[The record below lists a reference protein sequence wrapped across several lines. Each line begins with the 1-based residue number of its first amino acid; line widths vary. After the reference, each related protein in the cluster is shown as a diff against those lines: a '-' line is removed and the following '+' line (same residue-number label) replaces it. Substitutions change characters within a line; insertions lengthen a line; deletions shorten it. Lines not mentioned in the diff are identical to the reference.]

1 VTASNHSSN
10 TDDDVVVI
18 EQIVQGNQQAFT
30 KLVTKYHRLVRV
42 IIWNF
47 FGKSIDPEDIM
58 QEIFL
63 QAYLNIS
70 KLKERAKFKSWLL
83 RIAYNECVDSARKN
97 RPASSGFSTEDL
109 AEKGI
114 YLEDVK
120 AQDQFSI
127 IAAWNLLANLA
138 SEDRTIVWL
147 KYVEDCSYSEI
158 FAVTGI
164 SETVARKKASR
175 AMQILRERIK
185 I

>member
-1 VTASNHSSN
+1 VATPNNSPD
-10 TDDDVVVI
+10 TDDVAVI
-18 EQIVQGNQQAFT
+18 EQITHGNQQAFT

-47 FGKSIDPEDIM
+47 FGKNIDPEDIM
-58 QEIFL
+58 QEVFL
-63 QAYLNIS
+63 QAYVNIE

-83 RIAYNECVDSARKN
+83 RIAYNECVDAAHKN
-97 RPASSGFSTEDL
+97 KHAFSGFSTDDL

-114 YLEDVK
+114 HLEDEK

-127 IAAWNLLANLA
+127 ISAWNLLANLA

-147 KYVEDCSYSEI
+147 KYVENCSYSEI

-164 SETVARKKASR
+164 SEMVARKKASR
-175 AMQILRERIK
+175 AMQILRERIN